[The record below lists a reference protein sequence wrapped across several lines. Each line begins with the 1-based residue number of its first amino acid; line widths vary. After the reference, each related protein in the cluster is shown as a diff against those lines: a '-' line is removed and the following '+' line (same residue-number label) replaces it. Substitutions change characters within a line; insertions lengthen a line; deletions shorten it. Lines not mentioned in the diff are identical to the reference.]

1 MNKDLLYKYFRGQAS
16 SSDID
21 KIVEWVQ
28 KSPANNDYF
37 AEQKALWEIAE
48 CNSLRY
54 HKIKPNNQSYIK
66 VLIGCAAVIII
77 LLTLNIFVDKEGGD
91 LSNPQLSVLSENI
104 HQRVSYTDKG
114 VKAMIILPDGSK
126 VWLNSDTKIV
136 YPEIFSGEAR
146 NVSISGEAYFEVVK
160 SEIPM
165 IVKTNK
171 DLSIE
176 VLGTS
181 FSIKCY
187 DNDNISTTTLYDGIV
202 KMHYKDFKDN
212 ITKVIEMKPAES
224 FSYYDKGYVEYKNI
238 KSDIDKEV
246 AWKDGILVFDNTPF
260 DEVFKMLERWHGTEY
275 EITSKKIYN
284 SKLTASFNTESIV
297 QIMEMIKYCADI
309 DYNIEDS
316 KVTIFDVI

>member
-37 AEQKALWEIAE
+37 AEQKALWEISE
-48 CNSLRY
+48 CNSLKY

-66 VLIGCAAVIII
+66 VLIGCAAVIIL
-77 LLTLNIFVDKEGGD
+77 LLTVNIFIDNGIGGVDNQH
-91 LSNPQLSVLSENI
+91 LTAQSVDI
-104 HQRVSYTDKG
+104 HQRISYTDKG
-114 VKAMIILPDGSK
+114 VKAKIILPDGSA

-136 YPEIFSGEAR
+136 YPEIFTGDAR

-160 SEIPM
+160 SDIPM

-171 DLSIE
+171 DLSVE

-187 DNDNISTTTLYDGIV
+187 DNDNIATTTLYNGLV

-212 ITKVIEMKPAES
+212 LNKIVELKPAES
-224 FSYYDKGYVEYKNI
+224 FTYYDKGYIEPRSISNDKI
-238 KSDIDKEV
+238 DI
-246 AWKDGILVFDNTPF
+246 AWKEGKLIFDNTPF
-260 DEVFKMLERWHGTEY
+260 DEVFKMLERWHGTKFV
-275 EITSKKIYN
+275 INSKNIHTN
-284 SKLTASFNTESIV
+284 KLTASFEKESII
-297 QIMEMIKYCADI
+297 QIMEMIKYCVSI
-309 DYNIEDS
+309 DYSIEDN
-316 KVTIFDVI
+316 KVTIYDKI